1 MSTTLDGQ
9 SLFDEQRLEIETGSV
24 RRDSMEKTVPGLD
37 SVLGIDLGS
46 RIREVTQRGELRAK
60 SRSQMDER
68 VGAISAFI
76 DGDTHALVTS
86 KGEQFDDIRMDVFKV
101 NKERVSGSGVVVDYE
116 IIYTQLRVES

>member
-24 RRDSMEKTVPGLD
+24 RRDSMEKAVPGLD
-37 SVLGIDLGS
+37 GVLGIDLGGRS
-46 RIREVTQRGELRAK
+46 REITQRGKLRAK

-76 DGDTHALVTS
+76 DGDTHALVIS
-86 KGEQFDDIRMDVFKV
+86 NGEEFDDVRMDVFRV
-101 NKERVSGSGVVVDYE
+101 SKERASGSGVAIDYE
-116 IIYTQLRVES
+116 IIYTQLRV